1 MAPVEPFN
9 DGLSYQ
15 SKNDND
21 HLAFLT
27 KYAHVTDRTK
37 KRTDIYYPFLRFA
50 DVLLIYAEAANEA
63 NEGPTEEA
71 LDALNKVR
79 QRSNAT
85 LKTLTGT
92 GNINNQ
98 VLFRSA
104 VLEERAMELA
114 EEGDRR
120 WDLIRWGIYLPVMN
134 AIGGTD
140 EADIVKTRMEKH
152 LLFPIPGSEV
162 GVNKYIQYNNNGW

>member
-1 MAPVEPFN
+1 VAPVAPFN
-9 DGLSYQ
+9 DGLSYE
-15 SKNDND
+15 SKNDNNY
-21 HLAFLT
+21 LAYLT
-27 KYAHVTDRTK
+27 KYTYVSDRTK
-37 KRTDIYYPFLRFA
+37 KRADIYFPFLRFA

-63 NEGPTEEA
+63 NNGPTAEA
-71 LDALNKVR
+71 LNALNRVR
-79 QRSNAT
+79 VRSNAT
-85 LKTLTGT
+85 PKSLTGV
-92 GNINNQ
+92 GNINDK

-104 VLEERAMELA
+104 VLEERAMEFA

-140 EADIVKTRMEKH
+140 EVDIVKTRMEKH

-162 GVNKYIQYNNNGW
+162 GVNKFITKNNPGW

>member
-1 MAPVEPFN
+1 MCST
-9 DGLSYQ
+9 L
-15 SKNDND
+15 
-21 HLAFLT
+21 
-27 KYAHVTDRTK
+27 
-37 KRTDIYYPFLRFA
+37 LRFA

-63 NEGPTEEA
+63 NNGPTAEA
-71 LDALNKVR
+71 LNALNRVR
-79 QRSNAT
+79 VRSNAT
-85 LKTLTGT
+85 PKSLTGV
-92 GNINNQ
+92 GNINDK

-104 VLEERAMELA
+104 VLEERAMEFA

-140 EADIVKTRMEKH
+140 EVDIVKTRMEKH

-162 GVNKYIQYNNNGW
+162 GVNKFITKNNPGW

>member
-1 MAPVEPFN
+1 M
-9 DGLSYQ
+9 
-15 SKNDND
+15 
-21 HLAFLT
+21 
-27 KYAHVTDRTK
+27 
-37 KRTDIYYPFLRFA
+37 RFA

-63 NEGPTEEA
+63 NNGPTSEA
-71 LDALNKVR
+71 LNALNRVR
-79 QRSNAT
+79 VRSNAT
-85 LKTLTGT
+85 PKSLTGV
-92 GNINNQ
+92 GNINDK

-104 VLEERAMELA
+104 VLEERAMEFA

-140 EADIVKTRMEKH
+140 EVDIVKSRMEKH

-162 GVNKYIQYNNNGW
+162 GVNKFITKNNPGW